1 MSFATNSKGGEY
13 NHKLTAK
20 ELPYHEHALYYSW
33 STVSEQSEWHWNV
46 PMQGSNKYEA
56 GTWPNNWAWNGTP
69 VTCGNE
75 SHNNISPYITVFFW
89 KRVN

>member
-33 STVSEQSEWHWNV
+33 STVSEQSEWHC
-46 PMQGSNKYEA
+46 NKYEA
-56 GTWPNNWAWNGTP
+56 GTWPNNWAWNGSP
-69 VTCGNE
+69 IICGE
-75 SHNNISPYITVFFW
+75 EPHNNIQPYIVVYFW
-89 KRVN
+89 RRIK